1 MKGGSPVAGNP
12 PRLVLIVAKP
22 NDPHVQTLFVLQE
35 PFDPILRTLFRRL
48 LLRILLR
55 DPPEPRPSIVKAGM
69 ETSQATGQPK

>member
-1 MKGGSPVAGNP
+1 MKLSSRLAGNP

-55 DPPEPRPSIVKAGM
+55 DPPGPRPSIVKAGM